1 MVKYITFDSTGE
13 GVIHVPLG
21 SGMFA
26 KYINAT
32 TTNLYYGSSLAG
44 EADDV
49 TDQQMSCQITL
60 TTTTATQ
67 ALVDSINNAIEAAI
81 TSNWREVAHAVSIP
95 SGQGVTSAAVTQTP
109 A

>member
-32 TTNLYYGSSLAG
+32 TTNLYYGESLTGASIG
-44 EADDV
+44 GDSISVEIA
-49 TDQQMSCQITL
+49 L
-60 TTTTATQ
+60 TTTSGTQ
-67 ALVDSINNAIEAAI
+67 ALVDSINNAIEEAI
-81 TSNWREVAHAVSIP
+81 TSNWREVAHSVSIP
-95 SGQGVTSAAVTQTP
+95 SGQSVTSASVTQTVLS
-109 A
+109 

>member
-32 TTNLYYGSSLAG
+32 TTNLYYGESLTGASIG
-44 EADDV
+44 GDSISV
-49 TDQQMSCQITL
+49 QIGL
-60 TTTTATQ
+60 TTTGGTQ
-67 ALVDSINNAIEAAI
+67 ALVDSINSAIEEAI
-81 TSNWREVAHAVSIP
+81 TSNWREVTHAVSIP
-95 SGQGVTSAAVTQTP
+95 SGQSVTSAAVTQTVL
-109 A
+109 